1 MPETVFRFDGESW
14 CVVFCRPNSDVVQMT
29 SNIPDEECAIS
40 HVERLRADG
49 YHVFRACPAGV
60 LIAALELIKTPAIP
74 QKPHWIIGHEVQGK
88 YRGKLMH
95 GRQGTV
101 IEAFPPGHLGI
112 KDPNGVLA
120 VLVEPNM
127 CAVGGAD
134 QFVTA

>member
-60 LIAALELIKTPAIP
+60 LIAALELIMID
-74 QKPHWIIGHEVQGK
+74 
-88 YRGKLMH
+88 
-95 GRQGTV
+95 V
-101 IEAFPPGHLGI
+101 IDLF
-112 KDPNGVLA
+112 
-120 VLVEPNM
+120 
-127 CAVGGAD
+127 
-134 QFVTA
+134 